1 MILRDPAPSPARAAL
16 ARGVVSVDVVSD
28 AVCPW
33 CYLGKRRLE
42 AAIRDAGVPV
52 EIRWRP
58 FQLDPAVPPIGLER
72 TAYMLGK
79 FGDQAKIDA
88 AHDRLTEAG
97 AALGLS
103 FAFDRITRAPNTLD
117 AHRLI
122 RWAAAMGKTDMAGQP
137 APAGQQDAVVE
148 ALFRAYFSEGRDIGD
163 RKVLVEIAA
172 AQGLDATLVHRL
184 LASGADEAD
193 TREEIASAVRLG
205 VTGVPFFIFAGRYAV
220 PGAQEPRVLA
230 GAIAKARDAEA

>member
-1 MILRDPAPSPARAAL
+1 MSLRDPAPSPARSAL
-16 ARGVVSVDVVSD
+16 DRGIVSIDVVSD
-28 AVCPW
+28 VVCPW

-42 AAIRDAGVPV
+42 AAIREAGTPV
-52 EIRWRP
+52 ELHWRP
-58 FQLDPAVPPIGLER
+58 FQLDPTVPPTGLDR

-79 FGDQAKIDA
+79 FGDQRKIDA
-88 AHDRLTEAG
+88 AHARLTEAG
-97 AALGLS
+97 EALGLT
-103 FAFDRITRAPNTLD
+103 FAFDRITRAPNTLN

-122 RWAAAMGKTDMAGQP
+122 RWAAAMEQTAMAGQP
-137 APAGQQDAVVE
+137 AVAGQQDAVVE
-148 ALFRAYFSEGRDIGD
+148 ALFHAYFTQGRDIGD

-172 AQGLDATLVHRL
+172 AAGLDATLVHRL
-184 LASGADEAD
+184 LASGADEAE

-230 GAIAKARDAEA
+230 GAIAKARATEA